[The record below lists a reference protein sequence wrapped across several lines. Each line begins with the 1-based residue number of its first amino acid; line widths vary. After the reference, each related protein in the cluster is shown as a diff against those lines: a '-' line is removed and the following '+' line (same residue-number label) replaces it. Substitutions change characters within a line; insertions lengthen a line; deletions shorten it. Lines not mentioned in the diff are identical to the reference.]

1 MAKKYGKKQY
11 IGNIHVTKDKKG
23 SYLKVSQ
30 DLDLKIPKG
39 AYINLESVEDQI
51 AGLHEAVEAGRMKE
65 DVAADKI
72 ANLEKSKKDFGLKFT
87 VTYTPVTEE

>member
-11 IGNIHVTKDKKG
+11 IGNIHKTKDGKG
-23 SYLKVSQ
+23 SYLKTSQ
-30 DLDLKIPKG
+30 DVKLDLKKG
-39 AYINLESVEDQI
+39 TFINLESVKDQI

-72 ANLEKSKKDFGLKFT
+72 ANLEESRDKYGLLFT